1 MATTYISALEAHN
14 SPDRDWHLQGLVKKM
29 EQCLLQLHR
38 TGFDY
43 TCRDKKKS
51 GAKPI
56 QQQLGFTLS
65 NSSVRTH
72 NQSGFVVDGDTVVY
86 HNIPE
91 LRAKH
96 LAVNKKHPREK
107 SVHGNAEQR
116 QLQLRLWS
124 LAMQFVGVT
133 RGELREWAWHDVNMQ
148 FSLMT
153 DCEAHRVGTHVDGDG
168 ISHQYGIAFGD
179 FDSGPLMVNGT
190 PYEYKNRLLKFD
202 GRIEHSV
209 PVWSG
214 NYRCN
219 LFFYKHY
226 DRRWTKPD
234 PLLAAPSYVLDLE
247 PTGTREP
254 PQKRQR
260 VN

>member
-1 MATTYISALEAHN
+1 MTTTYISTLEAHN

-96 LAVNKKHPREK
+96 PEPR
-107 SVHGNAEQR
+107 AEPQ
-116 QLQLRLWS
+116 
-124 LAMQFVGVT
+124 
-133 RGELREWAWHDVNMQ
+133 
-148 FSLMT
+148 
-153 DCEAHRVGTHVDGDG
+153 
-168 ISHQYGIAFGD
+168 
-179 FDSGPLMVNGT
+179 
-190 PYEYKNRLLKFD
+190 
-202 GRIEHSV
+202 
-209 PVWSG
+209 
-214 NYRCN
+214 
-219 LFFYKHY
+219 
-226 DRRWTKPD
+226 
-234 PLLAAPSYVLDLE
+234 APSRLE
-247 PTGTREP
+247 TRAEP
-254 PQKRQR
+254 RARNPAPKP
-260 VN
+260 

>member
-1 MATTYISALEAHN
+1 MLGLIIFVGIFQSWNVALSIFNMCLISAVMTMGAN
-14 SPDRDWHLQGLVKKM
+14 IQWGYAGLINFGLM
-29 EQCLLQLHR
+29 
-38 TGFDY
+38 GY
-43 TCRDKKKS
+43 
-51 GAKPI
+51 AA
-56 QQQLGFTLS
+56 LGGL
-65 NSSVRTH
+65 N
-72 NQSGFVVDGDTVVY
+72 
-86 HNIPE
+86 
-91 LRAKH
+91 
-96 LAVNKKHPREK
+96 
-107 SVHGNAEQR
+107 
-116 QLQLRLWS
+116 
-124 LAMQFVGVT
+124 
-133 RGELREWAWHDVNMQ
+133 
-148 FSLMT
+148 
-153 DCEAHRVGTHVDGDG
+153 

-179 FDSGPLMVNGT
+179 FDSGPLRVNGT

-209 PVWSG
+209 PAWSG